1 MASVEELIAAA
12 NAQKSGGVSAMEGL
26 ARGYLGTQQ
35 QALERAKTLI
45 MLEQNRREQEQ
56 MIETQRRMRTQYE
69 QQIENARKSGM
80 LNVGEKKQETFPDQ
94 KLKTVWEED
103 ERGRLSKKQTLGDDD
118 KKPTMVFAVD
128 KSGQAIDPFSGT
140 KLEQQDPSVNYK
152 PVSIPGQGSSRY
164 NPAQQSSYMD
174 SSDNTPVYWDV
185 ATKSYLRVTDKSK
198 PIGNIAPIKGN
209 ADSVTSASRGIA
221 LLKNVDSFFDQ
232 LSKGGILKQRARLAP
247 GVRQIFNPEVERFTN
262 ELKQVGFSFGGKQLT
277 GSEEAIIMGTFVPN
291 ALDNE
296 ASTLAKRDALKSYLS
311 GNIDLLAASNLLGTQ
326 GQAIRDVLKPYMDKN
341 SINTKRSE
349 GQNSTESKKE
359 QDRLRSTY
367 GY

>member
-12 NAQKSGGVSAMEGL
+12 NAEKSGGVSAMEGL
-26 ARGYLGTQQ
+26 ARGYMGGQQ
-35 QALERAKTLI
+35 QALERAKMLI
-45 MLEQNRREQEQ
+45 MLDQNRREQEQ
-56 MIETQRRMRTQYE
+56 MMETQRKMRQQYE
-69 QQIENARKSGM
+69 QQIENARKLEM
-80 LNVGEKKQETFPDQ
+80 KNVGEKKEETFPHQ

-103 ERGRLSKKQTLGDDD
+103 EKGRLSQKQTIGDDD

-128 KSGQAIDPFSGT
+128 KSGQAIDPFSGK
-140 KLEQQDPSVNYK
+140 KLEQQDQSINYK
-152 PVSIPGQGSSRY
+152 PVSLPGQGSTRY
-164 NPAQQSSYMD
+164 NPAQQSNYMD

-209 ADSVTSASRGIA
+209 ADAVTSASRGLV

-232 LSKGGILKQRARLAP
+232 LSDGGILKQRSRLIP
-247 GVRQIFNPEVERFTN
+247 GVRQLFNPEVERFTN

-277 GSEEAIIMGTFVPN
+277 GTEEDIVMGTFVPN
-291 ALDNE
+291 VLDNE
-296 ASTLAKRDALKSYLS
+296 SSTLAKREALKNYLA
-311 GNIDLLAASNLLGTQ
+311 GNIDLLSAANLLGTQ
-326 GQAIRDVLKPYMDKN
+326 GQSIREVLKPYMSKN
-341 SINTKRSE
+341 SNDTKQYE
-349 GQNSTESKKE
+349 GQNSIEQQKE